1 MENVS
6 YEIDQDQLLFIPQL
20 LALDETMQSFNEAK
34 AIIMDKNYD
43 YLDQRN
49 GQFDAD
55 YQEFTAKTDALKE
68 RIGNLIEENFANVWE
83 TPQGIKFLA
92 RFEKVSTQ

>member
-1 MENVS
+1 MHN
-6 YEIDQDQLLFIPQL
+6 
-20 LALDETMQSFNEAK
+20 FNEAK

-55 YQEFTAKTDALKE
+55 YQEFTAKTDSLKE

-83 TPQGIKFLA
+83 TPQGIKFLT
-92 RFEKVSTQ
+92 RFEKVTFLLKTKMNMHVLLQIVFFL